1 MRRTYWKSPLHIII
15 FAIFVGSIA
24 LAGLFIFIACI
35 GLFVNGVPAEG
46 ESEPVSDF
54 CFNGCLVSLIVW
66 IFSIPVFVA
75 DLVIYLINKK
85 RFNNKTP
92 NNVEL
97 SLNTESVTK
106 AVEST
111 QKMMTDGGMIAD
123 IKKEGEEIP
132 APLHTFPITK
142 EAKRFGVSLFLSWF
156 MMGPAMI
163 FIAIL
168 GVAISFLMQLLM
180 NLNNPINAVIPACI
194 MSGIVIVIVIGFF
207 FILAAAMHS
216 NRKNVNASDMCIN
229 IYEDRFE
236 NYYKFETVREGLKG
250 ELRYKFPYKKAK
262 TFETKKFFAVKNIV
276 NGQAVSM
283 YMTKDELGE
292 AIEIIKQ
299 KIKEAKNKN

>member
-1 MRRTYWKSPLHIII
+1 M
-15 FAIFVGSIA
+15 
-24 LAGLFIFIACI
+24 
-35 GLFVNGVPAEG
+35 PAEDAKDPFG
-46 ESEPVSDF
+46 DF
-54 CFNGCLVSLIVW
+54 CFNGCFVSMIVW
-66 IFSIPVFVA
+66 VFSVPIFIA
-75 DLVIYLINKK
+75 DLVIYLVNKK
-85 RFNNKTP
+85 RFKNKAP
-92 NNVEL
+92 SNVEL

-106 AVEST
+106 VVEST
-111 QKMMTDGGMIAD
+111 QKVMTEGGMIAD

-168 GVAISFLMQLLM
+168 GVALSFLMQLLM
-180 NLNNPINAVIPACI
+180 NLNNPINAVIPASI
-194 MSGIVIVIVIGFF
+194 MSGIIIVIVVGFF

-283 YMTKDELGE
+283 YMTKDELSE

-299 KIKEAKNKN
+299 KVKEAKKA